1 MVLFCC
7 VINCGSRAQRD
18 PVRFFRIPAELQHKH
33 RTDLNELS
41 RIRRQSWLRA
51 IKRADLDELKLKY
64 AYVCSRHFITGKSA
78 ALTDNS
84 NPDWIPSLN
93 MGYKPGSATSTAVKL
108 ERYKRKRQR
117 AEKNE
122 ASTSQHHEESTE
134 GYIGES
140 CPIPQEVTTV
150 KIVQTNMTCD
160 DITKLNLELM
170 SALKIRDN
178 LEKRVVSCQILK
190 YDQFHLKYYTGLPT
204 HKHFEIVINLTKS
217 YVSVNANTV
226 LPVEEQ
232 ILLTLIKLRLNLDF
246 KDLAFRFGISPTTAS
261 TYFKNIINIMYM
273 RIKNFVFWPSR
284 EQIKKTMPQ
293 CFKEAF
299 HEKTTVIIDCFEI
312 RIQKPSLVLA
322 AAQSYSNYKHGQ
334 TIKYLIGITPQGSVC
349 FISEG
354 WGGRVSDKCVTENS
368 EFLKNLIPGDVV
380 MADRGFLIKEFVELF
395 RATVEIPGF
404 TRGHKQLHP
413 VELERTRAM
422 AQCRIHVERVIGLL
436 RQKFNI
442 LNDKTSIVLLSTGGE
457 DAIFDKI
464 VHVCCALINLCPPI
478 VPL

>member
-1 MVLFCC
+1 
-7 VINCGSRAQRD
+7 
-18 PVRFFRIPAELQHKH
+18 
-33 RTDLNELS
+33 
-41 RIRRQSWLRA
+41 
-51 IKRADLDELKLKY
+51 
-64 AYVCSRHFITGKSA
+64 
-78 ALTDNS
+78 
-84 NPDWIPSLN
+84 
-93 MGYKPGSATSTAVKL
+93 
-108 ERYKRKRQR
+108 
-117 AEKNE
+117 
-122 ASTSQHHEESTE
+122 
-134 GYIGES
+134 
-140 CPIPQEVTTV
+140 
-150 KIVQTNMTCD
+150 
-160 DITKLNLELM
+160 
-170 SALKIRDN
+170 
-178 LEKRVVSCQILK
+178 
-190 YDQFHLKYYTGLPT
+190 
-204 HKHFEIVINLTKS
+204 
-217 YVSVNANTV
+217 
-226 LPVEEQ
+226 
-232 ILLTLIKLRLNLDF
+232 
-246 KDLAFRFGISPTTAS
+246 
-261 TYFKNIINIMYM
+261 MYM

-293 CFKEAF
+293 CFKEVF

-380 MADRGFLIKEFVELF
+380 MADRGFLMKELVELF

-413 VELERTRAM
+413 VELEKTRAM
-422 AQCRIHVERVIGLL
+422 AQCRIHVGRVIGLL

-442 LNDKTSIVLLSTGGE
+442 LNDVLSIVLLSTGGE

-478 VPL
+478 VTLNAARKNSFFREKFLHAEEFEIDRHRTGERRLEGRDLIDYRGKHVNRPNKMTEIDIEKICQHIRSFPLQENHYSRNESSRQCLSPDLNLKKMHRLFVEKYPDSNISERTYTDIFKSKFNLRFGIPRSDTCGYCDKLYIKLCATDDEGETQAIMRESKLHHMRADAGYKTLKADTEVAKHNTNTTVLFTDLQQVLSCPTLTHSSVFYQRQLATHNYAIHDAAEGNATMMLWHEAVVHRGSTEIASTLLFYIWQIFDPLQHGQKEN